1 MRILGIDPGYATTGF
16 GILEAGRGSVQLLNY
31 GTITTPTT
39 LTFPERLVVLYDD
52 MVQLIETVK
61 PDAVAVEELFW
72 GHNVTTGIGVSHG
85 RGVILLAICK
95 SGAPLFEYT
104 PNQVKQAVVGYGGAD
119 KHQVMEMT
127 RRILKMEK
135 VARPD
140 TRRTPSPS
148 HSAMREAPPR
158 FWRRKD
164 TGNVLL
170 SERDNYAARRQSR
183 GRGLRR
189 RGLRVPYDKLYACP
203 AAARKACEALHLL
216 QYQGRRL

>member
-52 MVQLIETVK
+52 VTQLIETVK

-85 RGVILLAICK
+85 RGVILLSICK

-104 PNQVKQAVVGYGGAD
+104 PNQVKQAVVGYGKAE
-119 KHQVMEMT
+119 KHQVMDMT
-127 RRILKMEK
+127 RRLLRLDRMP
-135 VARPD
+135 RPD
-140 TRRTPSPS
+140 DAADAIAIALCHARSSTS
-148 HSAMREAPPR
+148 
-158 FWRRKD
+158 
-164 TGNVLL
+164 LL
-170 SERDNYAARRQSR
+170 AQKGYR
-183 GRGLRR
+183 
-189 RGLRVPYDKLYACP
+189 
-203 AAARKACEALHLL
+203 
-216 QYQGRRL
+216 

>member
-95 SGAPLFEYT
+95 SGTPLFEYT

-127 RRILKMEK
+127 RRILKMEA

-140 TRRTPSPS
+140 DAADAVAVAITHANTG
-148 HSAMREAPPR
+148 MLREQFR
-158 FWRRKD
+158 MK
-164 TGNVLL
+164 
-170 SERDNYAARRQSR
+170 
-183 GRGLRR
+183 
-189 RGLRVPYDKLYACP
+189 
-203 AAARKACEALHLL
+203 
-216 QYQGRRL
+216 

>member
-16 GILEAGRGSVQLLNY
+16 GVLQAERANIRLLNY

-39 LTFPERLVVLYDD
+39 LSFPERLVMLYDD
-52 MVQLIETVK
+52 MVQLIGAIR

-85 RGVILLAICK
+85 RGVILLAISK
-95 SGAPLFEYT
+95 SGTPLFEYT

-140 TRRTPSPS
+140 DAADAIAIALCHARASTS
-148 HSAMREAPPR
+148 
-158 FWRRKD
+158 
-164 TGNVLL
+164 LL
-170 SERDNYAARRQSR
+170 AQKGIR
-183 GRGLRR
+183 
-189 RGLRVPYDKLYACP
+189 
-203 AAARKACEALHLL
+203 
-216 QYQGRRL
+216 

>member
-16 GILEAGRGSVQLLNY
+16 GVLQAERANIRLLNY

-39 LTFPERLVVLYDD
+39 LSFPERLVMLYDD
-52 MVQLIETVK
+52 MVQLIGAIR

-85 RGVILLAICK
+85 RGVILLAISK

-104 PNQVKQAVVGYGGAD
+104 PNQVKQAVVGYGGAE
-119 KHQVMEMT
+119 KRQVMDMT

-140 TRRTPSPS
+140 DAADAIAIALCHAR
-148 HSAMREAPPR
+148 SA
-158 FWRRKD
+158 
-164 TGNVLL
+164 TSL
-170 SERDNYAARRQSR
+170 
-183 GRGLRR
+183 LRR
-189 RGLRVPYDKLYACP
+189 VQEARG
-203 AAARKACEALHLL
+203 
-216 QYQGRRL
+216 